1 MNVETRSAS
10 VKTPDGT
17 MPAHVARPKGAS
29 GKLPAVI
36 VVQEAFGLNRNIQEI
51 AERIAAE
58 GYHAMAP
65 NFYYREG
72 GKAVG
77 YGELQEAI
85 GLMGRWTDAQIVTDV
100 RAAVAALESDGGVRA
115 DRIGITGF
123 CMGGRVSYLA
133 ACEVPAIRAA
143 VPFYGG
149 GIAGQQFTPGAAA
162 PVSRPR
168 RCARAI
174 QLHFGEK
181 DCVHSACR
189 RSRKSARRSSAK
201 RRTTRFTCTRA
212 PATVS
217 SAASAPTTT
226 RKRRSSLGSGRRG
239 SSRSSCRDES
249 RPSAQLRRR
258 RAREPEPRTE
268 VRIEA

>member
-1 MNVETRSAS
+1 MDVETRSINI
-10 VKTPDGT
+10 KTPDGS

-36 VVQEAFGLNRNIQEI
+36 VVQEAFGLNENIKEI
-51 AERIAAE
+51 AGRIAAE
-58 GYHAMAP
+58 GYQAVAP

-100 RAAVAALESDGGVRA
+100 RATVAALESDPAVAA

-133 ACEVPAIRAA
+133 TCEIPAIRAA

-149 GIAGQQFTPGAAA
+149 GIAGQQFTPGATA
-162 PVSRPR
+162 PVTLTAKMR
-168 RCARAI
+168 AAI
-174 QLHFGEK
+174 QLHFGENDAYIPLSAVEEIRQALQREKK
-181 DCVHSACR
+181 DFEIHVYKGAGHGFFCR
-189 RSRKSARRSSAK
+189 ERADYNEEAAK
-201 RRTTRFTCTRA
+201 LAWERMKGFL
-212 PATVS
+212 
-217 SAASAPTTT
+217 
-226 RKRRSSLGSGRRG
+226 KKNLQG
-239 SSRSSCRDES
+239 
-249 RPSAQLRRR
+249 
-258 RAREPEPRTE
+258 
-268 VRIEA
+268 

>member
-1 MNVETRSAS
+1 MNVETRSAI

-17 MPAHVARPKGAS
+17 MPVHVAHPKGAS
-29 GKLPAVI
+29 GKLSAVI

-77 YGELQEAI
+77 YGELQQAI

-100 RAAVAALESDGGVRA
+100 RAAVAALESEGGVFA

-133 ACEVPAIRAA
+133 ACEIPAIRAA

-149 GIAGQQFTPGAAA
+149 GIAGQQFTPGATA
-162 PVSRPR
+162 PVSLTAKMR
-168 RCARAI
+168 AAI
-174 QLHFGEK
+174 QLHFGEN
-181 DCVHSACR
+181 DAYIPLTAV
-189 RSRKSARRSSAK
+189 
-201 RRTTRFTCTRA
+201 
-212 PATVS
+212 
-217 SAASAPTTT
+217 
-226 RKRRSSLGSGRRG
+226 
-239 SSRSSCRDES
+239 EEI
-249 RPSAQLRRR
+249 R
-258 RAREPEPRTE
+258 RALEREKKDFEIHVYKGAGHGFFCRERADYNEEASKLAWERTKGFFKKHLQG
-268 VRIEA
+268 